1 MLAISNDAAASRQ
14 PGNWVAILEAIRSLK
29 AACSVKATAYALHT
43 YLGSKDYA
51 WPSVATLA
59 TDTGLSPRS
68 VQRAVRDLVKAGLVL
83 VESRTRRDGSH
94 TSNIYRF
101 QLSPPPATVSPLE
114 EKPNLKDKNHATP
127 GDVVEKEKR
136 ARTKGYSIPLDTFS
150 KVQTSWKHYRL
161 SVANRW
167 IDSSEDTLLAYMST
181 WAKCCRLKQAGKTD
195 NPAALLVW
203 VLKRKLLS
211 KFPSQQDEQS
221 GQKALRHLRSSG
233 CGFV

>member
-1 MLAISNDAAASRQ
+1 MRAISTDARSSNQ
-14 PGNWVAILEAIRSLK
+14 WLSILDAIRSLK

-68 VQRAVRDLVKAGLVL
+68 VQRAVRALVKAGLVL

-101 QLSPPPATVSPLE
+101 QLSPPPATVSPQE
-114 EKPNLKDKNHATP
+114 EITNQEDKKHASR
-127 GDVVEKEKR
+127 GDVVKKTR
-136 ARTKGYSIPLDTFS
+136 KQGYQIPLDTFS
-150 KVQTSWKHYRL
+150 KVQTSWKHYRIA
-161 SVANRW
+161 VANRW
-167 IDSSEDTLLAYMST
+167 CDSSESTLINYVSS
-181 WAKCCRLKQAGKTD
+181 WAKCQRMEHAGKCS
-195 NPAALLVW
+195 NPAALMVW
-203 VLKRKLLS
+203 VVKNKLLA
-211 KFPSQQDEQS
+211 KFPTQQDEEK
-221 GQKALRHLRSSG
+221 GQRALRYLRSTG